1 MQSSI
6 CKDDNYY
13 MTGYGSNKELSH
25 LMNTDVNKLYGWAML
40 QKLPFKWRK
49 DKFRPDNEFIQ
60 IYNEDS
66 LKGYT
71 LEVDVQF
78 SKKLYKLHIDLLP
91 LPKKIKMWEA
101 RL

>member
-1 MQSSI
+1 
-6 CKDDNYY
+6 

-25 LMNTDVNKLYGWAML
+25 LMNWDVNKFYGWAML

>member
-6 CKDDNYY
+6 CKDDNNY

-25 LMNTDVNKLYGWAML
+25 LMNWDVNKLYGWAML
-40 QKLPFKWRK
+40 QKLPFKGFKWRK
-49 DKFRPDNEFIQ
+49 DKFRSDNEFIQ

-78 SKKLYKLHIDLLP
+78 PKKLYKLHIDLLP
-91 LPKKIKMWEA
+91 LPKKNKN
-101 RL
+101 

>member
-1 MQSSI
+1 
-6 CKDDNYY
+6 
-13 MTGYGSNKELSH
+13 
-25 LMNTDVNKLYGWAML
+25 MNWDVNKLYGWAML

>member
-6 CKDDNYY
+6 CKDDNNY
-13 MTGYGSNKELSH
+13 MIGYGSNKELSH
-25 LMNTDVNKLYGWAML
+25 LMNWDVNKLYGWAML

-49 DKFRPDNEFIQ
+49 GKFRPDNEFIQ
-60 IYNEDS
+60 IHNEDS

-78 SKKLYKLHIDLLP
+78 PKKLYKLHIDLLP
-91 LPKKIKMWEA
+91 LPKKNKN
-101 RL
+101 